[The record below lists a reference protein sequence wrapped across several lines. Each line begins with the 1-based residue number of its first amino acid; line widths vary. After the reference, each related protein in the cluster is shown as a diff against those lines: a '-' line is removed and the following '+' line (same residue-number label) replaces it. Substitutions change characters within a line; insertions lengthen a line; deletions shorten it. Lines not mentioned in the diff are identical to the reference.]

1 MPRAIRG
8 PFPAVA
14 VPPLEFHTDA
24 AQTWER
30 MLADAASATR
40 RLWIENYILED
51 GQAADALLAA
61 IQAARAN
68 GAEVRVLLDDFGSM
82 YLSRDFEERL
92 KETGAELK
100 RYNPVQWLKMPW
112 VGISRYARRTHR
124 RILIVDDELV
134 WTGGMA
140 ISDRWWPQEDDC
152 EIHDAMMRAEG
163 ELIGQFALAFDELWS
178 GQRLP
183 AARKYPAAKEGEA
196 RCLVQHPGRG
206 WRLNHELRRALA
218 DARDRVWLATPYFIP
233 PRKLRRALR
242 HSAKKGVDVRL
253 LLPGPRRHD
262 HPAVRFAARRYYYRL
277 LRAGIRIYEYQPSFQ
292 HAKVAL
298 MNRSHAVVGSANL
311 DRWSWLHNHEIM
323 IAAYSQPLANEIE
336 HWFEREFE
344 QSEEIQIETWVQR
357 SWRARLAERFFG
369 LFDRWF

>member
-1 MPRAIRG
+1 M
-8 PFPAVA
+8 
-14 VPPLEFHTDA
+14 LEDA
-24 AQTWER
+24 AG
-30 MLADAASATR
+30 AKR

-51 GQAADALLAA
+51 GQAAEALLEA
-61 IQAARAN
+61 IAAARAN

-82 YLSRDFEERL
+82 YLSKQFEQRL
-92 KETGAELK
+92 RETGAVLK
-100 RYNPVQWLKMPW
+100 RYNPVHWLKLPW

-124 RILIVDDELV
+124 RILVVDDDAV
-134 WTGGMA
+134 WTGGVA
-140 ISDRWWPQEDDC
+140 FSDRWWPQGDAC
-152 EIHDAMMRAEG
+152 EIQDAMIRAEG

-183 AARKYPAAKEGEA
+183 APRKYAAAREGEA

-206 WRLNHELRRALA
+206 WRINRELRRALA
-218 DARDRVWLATPYFIP
+218 DARHRVWLATPYFIP

-242 HSAKKGVDVRL
+242 HSAKSGVDVRL

-262 HPAVRFAARRYYYRL
+262 HPAVRFASRRYYYRL

-298 MNRSHAVVGSANL
+298 LNQAHSVVGSANL

-323 IAAYSQPLANEIE
+323 IAAHAQELADSIE
-336 HWFEREFE
+336 GWFEGEFAH
-344 QSEEIQIETWVQR
+344 SEEILIENWVKR
-357 SWRARLAERFFG
+357 SWAARLAERFFG